1 MTIIT
6 KTQIIRA
13 EGSQQFIS
21 VYSANLQKEWGKRL
35 VNTQIRNNQSTNL
48 TTAEWTVKTIIF
60 DNDNFVLVGAILRAL
75 NRTLATEGLTLEIDA
90 KLHVG
95 QILFKLDKDLSP
107 TILEEDEIT
116 YMVTYKVDQKLKK
129 KSKAA
134 IEHIVGYFFDTCET
148 DATDYE
154 LYIDRFHMA
163 SLNEPIPVKEIE
175 SVITG
180 TAHVLEQFST
190 ISEVICK
197 IRKSHIAWN

>member
-6 KTQIIRA
+6 KNQIIRA

-21 VYSANLQKEWGKRL
+21 VYSANIQKELGKRL
-35 VNTQIRNNQSTNL
+35 VNTQIRNNQANNL
-48 TTAEWTVKTIIF
+48 TVAEWTVSVIIYE
-60 DNDNFVLVGAILRAL
+60 DDNFALVRAMLKSL
-75 NRTLATEGLTLEIDA
+75 NNTLATKGLSLDSDS
-90 KLHVG
+90 KLQVG
-95 QILFKLDKDLSP
+95 QVVFKLDKELSP